1 MMYKTAIDSDI
12 QTAYDNYIEA
22 VRSGDQDEIDDT
34 KMVFDMLIDQKNQK
48 NHQINQNNP

>member
-22 VRSGDQDEIDDT
+22 VRSGNQDEIDDT
-34 KMVFDMLIDQKNQK
+34 KMVFDMLIDQKN
-48 NHQINQNNP
+48 HQINQNKPK